1 MWMAFISIILL
12 ALAGSFNQAA
22 AQSPATHV
30 PIIPGLPVLISGIT
44 QLPPTQ
50 ITGIHVGP
58 ITDSFAI
65 ATVAPIANPA
75 GCREPDRYMT
85 DSTQPD
91 YHTLYAAALL
101 AFAEHETVSVLTSAI
116 ANDCIA
122 EHPKLSGLIVVR

>member
-1 MWMAFISIILL
+1 MWMTFITIILL
-12 ALAGSFNQAA
+12 ALAGSFNQPA
-22 AQSPATHV
+22 AQPATHV

-50 ITGIHVGP
+50 IIGIRAGP

-75 GCREPDRYMT
+75 GCKQPDRYMT

-91 YHTLYAAALL
+91 YHTLYATALL
-101 AFAEHETVSVLTSAI
+101 AFAERATVSVLTSETT
-116 ANDCIA
+116 NDCIA